1 MSFNLAGLTQYV
13 DETSGELIY
22 KTILG
27 ANTLAKGG
35 VTVQPNIKSTMNI
48 NVLDSDLVAVASSC
62 SFTGAD
68 TTTLKVV
75 PLSVD
80 DLSIP
85 RQFCLQDLES
95 YWAQVAIRPGS
106 YNEELPLEGV
116 FVQEQSDLVG
126 GIIEKQVWQAS
137 KATGT
142 GNLSLS
148 DGFIQKIADEITAA
162 SGVVETAIGTY
173 NATTAVDKVDDYV
186 ATLPSE
192 LVGAEGVKLYMSP
205 KNFQYYLV
213 AATKENLFHE
223 AVDGDYDNGI
233 RHRASNVVV
242 FPAKGLSG
250 IDTAM
255 VLTPSKNLYVG
266 TDLENDPENFKQWF
280 SNDTQSL
287 RFLIKYKIGT
297 AIAFP
302 EQVVYIS

>member
-1 MSFNLAGLTQYV
+1 MAFDLSGLSAYV

-35 VTVQPNIKSTMNI
+35 VTVQPNVKSTMNI
-48 NVLDSDLVAVASSC
+48 NVLNSDLVAVASSC

-68 TTTLKVV
+68 TTTLTVV
-75 PLSVD
+75 PLAVD

-95 YWAQVAIRPGS
+95 YWAQIAIRPGS
-106 YNEELPLEGV
+106 YNEDLPLESV
-116 FVQEQSDLVG
+116 FVGEQTELVAT
-126 GIIEKQVWQAS
+126 IIEKQIWQGS

-142 GNLSLS
+142 GNLALS
-148 DGFIQKIADEITAA
+148 DGFLAKIDAA
-162 SGVVETAIGTY
+162 SASVIPQAIGTY
-173 NATTAVDKVDDYV
+173 NSTTAVDKVDDYV
-186 ATLPSE
+186 AALPDE
-192 LVGAEGVKLYMSP
+192 LVGAEVKLFMSP
-205 KNFQYYLV
+205 ANFQTYLIS
-213 AATKENLFHE
+213 ATKENLFHE
-223 AVDGDYDNGI
+223 AVDGDYENGI
-233 RHRASNVVV
+233 RHRASNVIV
-242 FPAKGLSG
+242 FPAKGLAG
-250 IDTAM
+250 INDKM
-255 VLTPSKNLYVG
+255 VLTPAKNLYVG

-280 SNDTQSL
+280 SNDTQTL